1 MLIPYRDIPISCSE
15 NSGMFTGLTKIYQYN
30 LTQFSALQH
39 NYLTTAPSQMSDTCQ
54 VMNNLAQFITV
65 FLANITNRPDLAPE
79 CTVSSP
85 PCHEIAC
92 SSTDGSHYN
101 IDISPCISPPI
112 FHLEIQRSGS
122 PATFRHTY
130 VANNR
135 VTTQF
140 NRSTHFQVTMS
151 YEVNLIVLEVSLD

>member
-1 MLIPYRDIPISCSE
+1 MILLC
-15 NSGMFTGLTKIYQYN
+15 L
-30 LTQFSALQH
+30 H
-39 NYLTTAPSQMSDTCQ
+39 TTHLFFASVPPPATDTCK

-65 FLANITNRPDLAPE
+65 FLANVTNTPALALE
-79 CTVSSP
+79 CTVSDP
-85 PCHEIAC
+85 PCHSIAC
-92 SSTDGSHYN
+92 SSIDGSHYN
-101 IDISPCISPPI
+101 IGIYPCISPPT

-122 PATFRHTY
+122 PTTFRHTY

-151 YEVNLIVLEVSLD
+151 NEVNLIIVEVRDSDHFR